1 MRGIGAGRRD
11 TVAVTVCV
19 WQWPRRTSGRTVRAS
34 AAALAIR
41 TLGAAV
47 PPASL
52 PAPVGDA
59 AVGLRHAADGRRSP
73 ADQVLVAAAAAA
85 AGRAR
90 RSYGGGVAA
99 DPGRRLSGA
108 DLHGPLGGAGARRR
122 ARGATTG
129 CPARLRVH
137 RQGESLLPATSL
149 SPYVFLYIG

>member
-90 RSYGGGVAA
+90 RSCGGVAA